1 MKKLMEKNKYWQAMQ
16 YAQIYDMGQ
25 KKLTWI
31 SFEGTI
37 KVALAFC
44 ET

>member
-1 MKKLMEKNKYWQAMQ
+1 MKKLMEKQILTSNAIS
-16 YAQIYDMGQ
+16 QIYDMGQ